1 MKKFIIGLLTGI
13 ILTGLAAVVMVFS
26 FLRFGERRPTV
37 SDGSTLV
44 LQLDGE
50 LPEKAPVALPIPFIG
65 TPTPVTV
72 QELWSCLNKAAN
84 DSRIK
89 AVLILADNVDVGWA
103 KLQQVRDDLL
113 NFRKSGK
120 PLVAFLRSPGTREY
134 YIATAADRIYMS
146 PEDLLNLKGIRAE
159 VSYYK
164 KTLEKAGVEVEVEH
178 IGRYK
183 DAGDMFTQTSM
194 SPETREV
201 LDTMLNTL
209 YSHLIDTIA
218 AGRKRSPS
226 EIAAILDEGPFTA
239 SQAQA
244 KGLVDALRFEDQVYG
259 ELKSRLQQGEL
270 KKISHRD
277 YIRATASQDAATRKR
292 IAWIVGEGTIVRGSG
307 GDAMGTDEG
316 FSSNA
321 FIQMLRKVANDKQI
335 DGVILRVDSPG
346 GDAFASDEIL
356 REVKLLRDKKP
367 LVISMSDYAAS
378 GGYYVAMTGD
388 PILAYPNTLTGS
400 IGILYGK
407 VNLRGL
413 YDKLGIQK
421 EILIR
426 GKNAA
431 VDSSYG
437 PMTPEA
443 RAKLRA
449 GLEEFYRGF
458 VSKAAASRKKKYEE
472 MEPLAQGRVWLGS
485 QARQQ
490 GLVDDIGGIDR
501 AIAMVKERA
510 KIAATD
516 KVRLMPYPPKRSFW
530 EQYLKSTSDS
540 AVDAKIDAG
549 LKGLLGEDYRLWIDG
564 GIMRLMPYR
573 INIR

>member
-13 ILTGLAAVVMVFS
+13 ILTGLAAIVVVFS
-26 FLRFGERRPTV
+26 FLRFGERRPTI

-44 LQLDGE
+44 LQLDGDV
-50 LPEKAPVALPIPFIG
+50 PEKAPVELPLPFIG

-89 AVLILADNVDVGWA
+89 AVLILADNLDVGWA
-103 KLQQVRDDLL
+103 KLQQIHGDLL
-113 NFRKSGK
+113 TFRKSGK

-146 PEDLLNLKGIRAE
+146 PEDLLDMKGIRAE
-159 VSYYK
+159 LSYYK

-183 DAGDMFTQTSM
+183 DAGDMFTQTGM
-194 SPETREV
+194 SPETRQV
-201 LDTMLNTL
+201 MNTLLDTLFSNL
-209 YSHLIDTIA
+209 VETIA
-218 AGRKRSPS
+218 TGRKRTPS
-226 EIAAILDEGPFTA
+226 EIRAILDNGPFTA
-239 SQAQA
+239 SQAKA
-244 KGLVDALRFEDQVYG
+244 NGLVDDLRFEDQVYG
-259 ELKSRLQQGEL
+259 ELKDRLKQGEL
-270 KKISHRD
+270 KKVSHRE
-277 YIRATASQDAATRKR
+277 YIRATAGQDAGARKR
-292 IAWIVGEGTIVRGSG
+292 IAWVVGEGAIVRGSG
-307 GDAMGTDEG
+307 DDAMGTDEG
-316 FSSNA
+316 FSSSA
-321 FIQMLRKVANDKQI
+321 FIRMLRRVANDKQI

-356 REVKLLRDKKP
+356 REIKLLRDKKP
-367 LVISMSDYAAS
+367 MIISMSDAAAS
-378 GGYYVAMTGD
+378 GGYYVSMTGD
-388 PILAYPNTLTGS
+388 PILAYPNTITGS

-407 VNLRGL
+407 LNLRGL

-421 EILIR
+421 EFLIR

-431 VDSSYG
+431 IDSTYG

-449 GLEEFYRGF
+449 SLEEFYRGF

-490 GLVDDIGGIDR
+490 GLVDEMGGIDR
-501 AIAMVKERA
+501 AIALIKEKA
-510 KIAATD
+510 KISGSD
-516 KVRLMPYPPKRSFW
+516 KVRVIPYPPKRSFW
-530 EQYLKSTSDS
+530 EQYIKSTSDS
-540 AVDAKIDAG
+540 AVDARVDAG
-549 LKGLLGEDYRLWIDG
+549 LRGLLGNDYRLWIDG

-573 INIR
+573 IDIR

>member
-13 ILTGLAAVVMVFS
+13 ILTGLAAVIFVFS
-26 FLRFGERRPTV
+26 LLRFGERRPTI

-50 LPEKAPVALPIPFIG
+50 LPEKAPVENPLPFIG

-72 QELWSCLNKAAN
+72 HELWGCLNKAAA

-89 AVLILADNVDVGWA
+89 AVLILADRVDVGWA
-103 KLQQVRDDLL
+103 KLQQIHGDLAS
-113 NFRKSGK
+113 FRKSGK

-146 PEDLLNLKGIRAE
+146 PEDLLDMKGLRAE
-159 VSYYK
+159 LSYYK
-164 KTLEKAGVEVEVEH
+164 NTLQKAGVQVEVEH
-178 IGRYK
+178 IGKYK
-183 DAGDMFTQTSM
+183 DAGDMFTQTGM

-201 LDTMLNTL
+201 MDSVLDTL
-209 YSHLIDTIA
+209 YSHLVETIA
-218 AGRKRSPS
+218 AGRKRAPS
-226 EIAAILDEGPFTA
+226 EIRAILDEGPFTA

-244 KGLVDALRFEDQVYG
+244 KGLVDALRYEDQVYG
-259 ELKSRLQQGEL
+259 ELKGRLKQAEL
-270 KKISHRD
+270 KKLAHRD
-277 YIRATASQDAATRKR
+277 YIRAAGVDDRDARKR
-292 IAWIVGEGTIVRGSG
+292 IAWIVGEGAIVRGSG
-307 GDAMGTDEG
+307 DDAMGTDEG
-316 FSSNA
+316 FSSGA
-321 FIQMLRKVANDKQI
+321 FIQMVRKVANDKQI
-335 DGVILRVDSPG
+335 EGVILRVDSPG

-356 REVKLLRDKKP
+356 REIKLLRDKKP
-367 LVISMSDYAAS
+367 LVISMSDAAAS

-388 PILAYPNTLTGS
+388 PILAYPNTITGS

-407 VNLRGL
+407 LNLRGL

-421 EILIR
+421 EILTR
-426 GKNAA
+426 GRNAA
-431 VDSSYG
+431 VDSTYG

-443 RAKLRA
+443 RAKLRT

-472 MEPLAQGRVWLGS
+472 MESLAQGRVWLGS

-490 GLVDDIGGIDR
+490 GLIDEVGGIDR
-501 AIAMVKERA
+501 AIAMVKAKA
-510 KIAATD
+510 KIADRD
-516 KVRLMPYPPKRSFW
+516 KVRLIPYPPKRSIW

-540 AVDAKIDAG
+540 AVEAKLDG
-549 LKGLLGEDYRLWIDG
+549 SLKALLGADYKLWIDG

-573 INIR
+573 IKIW